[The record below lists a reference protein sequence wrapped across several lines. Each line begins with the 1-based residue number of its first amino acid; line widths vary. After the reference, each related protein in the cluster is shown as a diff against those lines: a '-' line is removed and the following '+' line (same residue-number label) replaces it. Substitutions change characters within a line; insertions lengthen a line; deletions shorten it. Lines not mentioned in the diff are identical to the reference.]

1 MHPMVRGQT
10 IYTFS
15 TYKNN
20 PGSTKFKLILRFYQ
34 VFVTVTQAASITN
47 ICTFSVVETKITQ
60 SSMTHG
66 N

>member
-1 MHPMVRGQT
+1 MHLMVRGQM

-20 PGSTKFKLILRFYQ
+20 PGSTKFKLIQRFYH

>member
-1 MHPMVRGQT
+1 MHLMVRGQM

-20 PGSTKFKLILRFYQ
+20 PGSTKFKLILRFYH
-34 VFVTVTQAASITN
+34 VFVMVTPAASITN
-47 ICTFSVVETKITQ
+47 ICTFSAVETKITQ